1 MKLDKG
7 KITQFLSN
15 QGLSTRR
22 CRDLAELMVKED
34 LFEDEKKTI
43 VRKTVSREITE
54 VKED

>member
-22 CRDLAELMVKED
+22 CQDLAELMAKED